1 MQVKKNNLLKFAF
14 QIMIAFCVIY
24 EVQLKGT
31 STMLTSRKVILFF
44 LFMLFVLKNGIYGRV
59 SIKNTHFKNVV
70 YLFVLGIVIV
80 GYVLIITLINNVIGS
95 ANGTAI
101 LPRAVYFVLFGPVI
115 WILAKDYYDDYDEF
129 MRALLIA
136 TFIQVIIVI
145 LQYHVKGFAIFLDGH
160 FELDAH
166 TTYLDA
172 YKAQNNMR
180 RAVGLGAGDSLLSI
194 DIFLGAVSCVY
205 FMYKTKNIIKY
216 LILYMLFLYGTA
228 ITGSIGMMLTAF
240 VFFMYYI
247 FQFVVMKKR
256 TAILLTVIIV
266 LAIPLCIF
274 INPSILSE
282 VENSYILSKI
292 YSLFSGNFAN
302 SRTMK
307 DISSQVIAPISLNTF
322 CGTGIYRGVSATGIM
337 CTSDFGYVQ
346 TYFGYGL
353 VMASLFYLSIFYGMY
368 NAINNIHDKNIK
380 FIMILLAISIAIAE
394 IKEPYMSH
402 YGVLYVFFVGTF
414 SYFNNLPIQK
424 IFKNK

>member
-70 YLFVLGIVIV
+70 YLFVFGIVIV
-80 GYVLIITLINNVIGS
+80 GYVLIITLINNFIGS

-172 YKAQNNMR
+172 YKAQN
-180 RAVGLGAGDSLLSI
+180 
-194 DIFLGAVSCVY
+194 
-205 FMYKTKNIIKY
+205 TIKY

-282 VENSYILSKI
+282 VENSY
-292 YSLFSGNFAN
+292 F
-302 SRTMK
+302 
-307 DISSQVIAPISLNTF
+307 
-322 CGTGIYRGVSATGIM
+322 
-337 CTSDFGYVQ
+337 
-346 TYFGYGL
+346 
-353 VMASLFYLSIFYGMY
+353 
-368 NAINNIHDKNIK
+368 
-380 FIMILLAISIAIAE
+380 E
-394 IKEPYMSH
+394 
-402 YGVLYVFFVGTF
+402 
-414 SYFNNLPIQK
+414 
-424 IFKNK
+424 